1 MPACCGHSASDL
13 SIPGLG
19 LAPRMARRWRSWIP
33 GGPGP
38 AIPGTHK
45 HRGVSKLLFNFLKNH
60 VSQPNRTLQALPQ
73 ALWPEEA
80 GPHERV
86 AANPRRT
93 APLHR
98 ASVRKGLRLEALSC
112 TPPAAGKEGRPWV
125 PGALSAKNARR
136 YQTNVEMTMMTN
148 RIRTV
153 MDTQMAIKNFF
164 FRAFFWLSRVILTC
178 SCPRS
183 T

>member
-125 PGALSAKNARR
+125 PGALSACKGRR
-136 YQTNVEMTMMTN
+136 EKKV
-148 RIRTV
+148 
-153 MDTQMAIKNFF
+153 
-164 FRAFFWLSRVILTC
+164 
-178 SCPRS
+178 
-183 T
+183 